1 MELLR
6 RAKEM
11 DGEVLT
17 KSGIMVGL
25 GETKDELLASCG
37 TWWMRGW
44 TSSPIGQYLRPTLKH
59 LPVVRYYTPAEFD
72 ELRRAGE
79 AMGFRHVES
88 GPLVRSSYRA
98 HHQTETLGSITRPL
112 GGEERRPNRKP
123 RRGRPSADGRRRC
136 TMATVWAVR
145 PGRVPYEAARR
156 WQQEL
161 VAARAAGRMPDLLIL
176 LEHPPTYTLG
186 RAANPGHILM
196 DEGERR
202 RRGVTVHAVERGG
215 DVTYHGPGQLVGYP
229 IVDLRTRGQ
238 DVHRFLRDLE
248 EVLIRVLDDFG
259 IQGQRVPGLTGVWVG
274 DEKVAAIGVAF
285 RRWISYHGFALNVDP
300 DLTFF
305 HGIVPCGIADRGVTS
320 MARLLG
326 PEPPGTD
333 VAARIV
339 RRFSDVFGM
348 EAVKTGRG
356 RSAPPQSLLGRF
368 GSRRMRS
375 RPRLLPLKG
384 DGRHPRPLLW
394 REG

>member
-1 MELLR
+1 
-6 RAKEM
+6 
-11 DGEVLT
+11 
-17 KSGIMVGL
+17 
-25 GETKDELLASCG
+25 
-37 TWWMRGW
+37 
-44 TSSPIGQYLRPTLKH
+44 
-59 LPVVRYYTPAEFD
+59 
-72 ELRRAGE
+72 
-79 AMGFRHVES
+79 
-88 GPLVRSSYRA
+88 
-98 HHQTETLGSITRPL
+98 
-112 GGEERRPNRKP
+112 
-123 RRGRPSADGRRRC
+123 
-136 TMATVWAVR
+136 MATVWAVR

-161 VAARAAGRMPDLLIL
+161 VAARAAGRVPNLLIL

-186 RAANPGHILM
+186 RAANPGHVLM

-259 IQGQRVPGLTGVWVG
+259 IRGQRVPGFTGVWVG

-320 MARLLG
+320 LARLIGEAPSLEHVADRCLHHFGHVFDAQWVPGGDARLQALG
-326 PEPPGTD
+326 LYWNGEPEGL
-333 VAARIV
+333 
-339 RRFSDVFGM
+339 S
-348 EAVKTGRG
+348 AVSP
-356 RSAPPQSLLGRF
+356 SA
-368 GSRRMRS
+368 
-375 RPRLLPLKG
+375 
-384 DGRHPRPLLW
+384 
-394 REG
+394 